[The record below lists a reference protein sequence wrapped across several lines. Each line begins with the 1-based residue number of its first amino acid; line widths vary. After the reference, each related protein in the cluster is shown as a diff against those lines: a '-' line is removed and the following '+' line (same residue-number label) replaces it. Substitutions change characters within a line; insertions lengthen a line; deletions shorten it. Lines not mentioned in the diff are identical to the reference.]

1 MGGTGNAQHKQR
13 NTKVNAIE
21 RYNNKR
27 RRERKKRRRMGRNKE
42 PYLEVSSGSREA
54 GEKMR

>member
-1 MGGTGNAQHKQR
+1 MGGTGNAHHKQR

-27 RRERKKRRRMGRNKE
+27 RRERKKGDEWGGTK
-42 PYLEVSSGSREA
+42 SHTSRFPPGVERQ
-54 GEKMR
+54 EKK